1 MLKITGTVSVQETGE
16 GVRGLHVKAVDK
28 DLFFDDVLGTAITGA
43 DGRYEISYERKDF
56 AELFERS
63 PDLYIVIRDTDNHRI
78 VYSSEKSL
86 RCRAGH
92 SEVIDAVL
100 PRSVLDIA
108 AGLPLPPYGPR
119 RGKLQLR
126 LSGGAN
132 PESLR
137 LYFTEHRSES
147 RRQHVIKVN
156 SEKDLS
162 VDLPSGEYSMQI
174 QARGYETFRGLAV
187 VDSNKPTAIEATL
200 KPRNSKPRSF
210 EQRLAVY
217 GIDAKAQRIV
227 DLDVP
232 RGATRALNAEQDR
245 EQPGLAVLSAE
256 SIAQLKLWTG
266 SDDARFGHDRP
277 IYGSLA
283 DADLLDTLLR
293 DKPQLERLKP
303 REWAAVKALA
313 REYLHGN
320 ATSVAKYAPL
330 LSQLVKAKLRVPLYY
345 YRVVTINAGATLEVG
360 NGSAVFSCDELRI
373 HTTGQLKPVNSVKIE
388 IGSWKEFQ

>member
-28 DLFFDDVLGTAITGA
+28 DLFFDDVLGTSITGA
-43 DGRYEISYERKDF
+43 DGRYEITYERKDF

-63 PDLYIVIRDTDNHRI
+63 PELYIVIRDVDNQRI
-78 VYSSEKSL
+78 VYSSEQAL

-92 SEVIDAVL
+92 NEVIDAVL

-108 AGLPLPPYGPR
+108 AGLPRPPYGPR

-126 LSGGAN
+126 LSGGAH
-132 PESLR
+132 PESLS
-137 LYFTEHRSES
+137 LYFTEHRSEA
-147 RRQHVIKVN
+147 RRQHVIKVR

-174 QARGYETFRGLAV
+174 RARGFETYRGLAV
-187 VDSNKPTAIEATL
+187 VDASKPAVIEATL
-200 KPRNSKPRSF
+200 KPSQSKPRSF
-210 EQRLAVY
+210 EERLAVY
-217 GIDAKAQRIV
+217 GIDARQQRIV

-232 RGATRALNAEQDR
+232 RGQTRALNAERDR
-245 EQPGLAVLSAE
+245 EQPGLVVLSAE
-256 SIAQLKLWTG
+256 SIAQLKRWTG
-266 SDDARFGHDRP
+266 SDDGRFGHDRP
-277 IYGSLA
+277 IYGTLP
-283 DADLLDTLLR
+283 DAEVLEALLR
-293 DKPQLERLKP
+293 DKLQVERLKP
-303 REWAAVKALA
+303 REWTAVKALA

-320 ATSVAKYAPL
+320 STSVSKYVPL
-330 LSQLVKAKLRVPLYY
+330 LSQLIKAVRVPLYF

-373 HTTGQLKPVNSVKIE
+373 HKTGSLKPVNSVKIE
-388 IGSWKEFQ
+388 IGTWKEFQ